1 MITKIKALSFF
12 FLVILFLSACSGSGT
27 LSSGSNGE
35 RDYAQSY
42 GFMEK
47 AVKGAINGS
56 GLKVGNTSETENPKQ
71 MIITLVRSGYASS
84 RGIPQESGEVRII
97 KLSESKT
104 KIEIVNPDYEYTVP
118 QRQRQDYQKVLFPR
132 IEKLVKMNS

>member
-1 MITKIKALSFF
+1 MATKIRAFSF
-12 FLVILFLSACSGSGT
+12 LLLLTLILNACSGSGS
-27 LSSGSNGE
+27 LSSNSNSE
-35 RDYAQSY
+35 RNYSHSF

-56 GLKVGNTSETENPKQ
+56 GLEVRNVSETKNPTKK
-71 MIITLVRSGYASS
+71 IITLVRSGYASS
-84 RGIPQESGEVRII
+84 RGISQESGEVHIV

-104 KIEIVNPDYEYTVP
+104 RIEIVNPDYEYSVP

-132 IEKLVKMNS
+132 IEKLVNMNS